1 MIYGFGKYKKYRED
15 CDCDYLLEIPPFTY
29 NSASTDID
37 YKKYMLYE
45 KRFDPIIG
53 DYVLTEVFS
62 CDSYHELR
70 IQLDLMGINDIAYI
84 KRIITLYSK
93 SSGFYIYFKR
103 ND

>member
-15 CDCDYLLEIPPFTY
+15 CDCDYLLEIPPFAY
-29 NSASTDID
+29 NSVSTDV
-37 YKKYMLYE
+37 KKYILYE
-45 KRFDPIIG
+45 KRFDSIIG

-103 ND
+103 NDNG